1 MSYDNASAMS
11 GRYNGLQ
18 AKVAAEN
25 NLAAWIPCAGHSLN
39 LVGKAA
45 AECCPAAV
53 AFFHFLEAIYVFFSA
68 STHRYKVLTDILIL
82 ADGPVCVPKRVT
94 TTRWSCKAGATKAL
108 RRGYPYFKDALL
120 TIAEDENEMAKVR
133 SEANGLFERMCQL
146 ENGIYAVFWDE
157 ILSRANATS
166 HVLQDPKL
174 DLNTAIAAIKSLK
187 SFVEQRRE
195 CFDAYEAQG
204 EEKSGTTSYVQITQ
218 RQRNVRLNPL
228 DYGRWPEANF
238 SPSQRFRV
246 AKFLPV
252 FDQFARSLEQRLSA
266 YDEISTHFGF
276 IGHLETLTKQ
286 DIEQAARILINK

>member
-1 MSYDNASAMS
+1 MPNQGHKAQEMYDGLTKVLTLHGIDIQNCRGQSYDNASAMS

-94 TTRWSCKAGATKAL
+94 TTRWSCKADATKAL

-120 TIAEDENEMAKVR
+120 TIAEDENEMAKIR

-146 ENGIYAVFWDE
+146 ETGIYAVFWDE
-157 ILSRANATS
+157 ILNRANATS

-174 DLNTAIAAIKSLK
+174 DLNTAVAAIKSMK
-187 SFVEQRRE
+187 SFVEQKRE
-195 CFDAYEAQG
+195 CFDAYEAQD
-204 EEKSGTTSYVQITQ
+204 EEKSGTISYVQITQ
-218 RQRNVRLNPL
+218 RQRNVRQTFHHHK
-228 DYGRWPEANF
+228 GFGSRIF
-238 SPSQRFRV
+238 CQ
-246 AKFLPV
+246 
-252 FDQFARSLEQRLSA
+252 SLINLR
-266 YDEISTHFGF
+266 
-276 IGHLETLTKQ
+276 GHLSNGCLPMMKYPH
-286 DIEQAARILINK
+286 ILDL